1 MDHSERVQG
10 YILRHSAVKIPT
22 DLEKKTLPQPS
33 QKVQFPILRENTKI
47 CLSNAIILK
56 FGEDHHNDKQNLS
69 CKFHQN
75 PSWGR
80 SFPLLVV
87 PFPLTKF

>member
-1 MDHSERVQG
+1 MDHSGRVQG

-33 QKVQFPILRENTKI
+33 QNFQFPILRENTKI

-56 FGEDHHNDKQNLS
+56 FGEDHHNDKRNLS
-69 CKFHQN
+69 CKFDQN
-75 PSWGR
+75 PIWGR
-80 SFPLLVV
+80 SFPPLVV
-87 PFPLTKF
+87 PFR